1 MCVKYSSHLVFN
13 QNHRISFPYTTH
25 FVFAIISFWNFLRKN
40 KLYAAVNL
48 VGLTVS
54 MAFVLLLAVYIQ
66 RQLTT
71 DSFQQNADR
80 IYVVANEDNVT
91 MGYWLDKHLKNNFPE
106 IEKGC
111 CVANIASAAAFN
123 IDGER
128 VYGSTMAAD
137 STFFEMFSYDLVEGN
152 KADWRVSQDRC
163 MVSREFA
170 NAHFGDKDPLGQT
183 ISLNYEG
190 SFQLT
195 VCGVYEDFGNSIL
208 KAPDVLIRGDL
219 MPKINSSHDEFM
231 SNAGGGICFVMAY
244 PGADLQGRHDDILDW
259 CEENFWVYKS
269 QYDKVRI
276 IPLRDMYF
284 LNEGIRY
291 GSDTIQFGNRSFVNL
306 LLAMCILL
314 LAFAVLN
321 YINMTTALTGFRAK
335 EMATRRLV
343 GADKR
348 SIFFK
353 VISESTLICGI
364 SMLLAILL
372 AEALAPTA
380 SRILEY
386 QVSVFKAVTPVNIL
400 LVLGF
405 ILVLGILA
413 GIVPAL
419 LIQKAQPIEIV
430 RGTLRLKTKTVYSKV
445 IIVVQNVVA
454 VVMLVS
460 ALTIGLQIRHMVSA
474 DLGYNTK
481 DILVVDNAFGQTG
494 QIRPLLDKWREEPCV
509 EEVGQGDGI
518 PLGGTNNWTME
529 MPDGHWVSFQQIQG
543 DDKYFDILGLKV
555 KQDNH
560 QPNKWWLNEYAFKQI
575 GIEETATEFQTAQNG
590 TRSIGGIYYD
600 FKIRPLE
607 QDQSAAMIYNR
618 GENPDDDYPWVLLV
632 KTTGDQAAAKK
643 QVEAA
648 CKEVF
653 PDRLFEAQYIE
664 EMIEDGF
671 ADESR
676 VLNIVLIF
684 TLLSILVSALGLF
697 AMSSYYMQQEIR
709 SVSVKK
715 VFGADYSGVLKELV
729 LSFMKMVGIAFVI
742 GVPIAWFIMSRWLSG
757 YGHRINLYWWIFV
770 VAGLIVA
777 LIAIASVLYQSIK
790 TARTNPAEALKK
802 E

>member
-1 MCVKYSSHLVFN
+1 MK
-13 QNHRISFPYTTH
+13 
-25 FVFAIISFWNFLRKN
+25 SFWNFLKKN
-40 KLYAAVNL
+40 KLYGVINL

-54 MAFVLLLAVYIQ
+54 MAFVLLLAVYVQ
-66 RQLTT
+66 RQLST
-71 DSFQQNADR
+71 DTFQENADR
-80 IYVVANEDNVT
+80 IYVIANEDNVT

-111 CVANIASAAAFN
+111 CVANMSSAAAFS

-137 STFFEMFSYDLVEGN
+137 STFFEIFSYDLVKGN
-152 KADWRVSQDRC
+152 KADWRVSWDRC
-163 MVSREFA
+163 MVSEEFA
-170 NAHFGDKDPLGQT
+170 NANFGEKDPIGQ
-183 ISLNYEG
+183 IIQFNYEG
-190 SFQLT
+190 TFPLT
-195 VCGVYEDFGNSIL
+195 VCGIYKEFGNSIL
-208 KAPDVLIRGDL
+208 KAPDVLVRGEM
-219 MPKINSSHDEFM
+219 MPKTNSSHDEYM

-244 PGADLQGRHDDILDW
+244 PGADLLARQDDILSW
-259 CEENFWVYKS
+259 CEEHFWVYKS

-306 LLAMCILL
+306 LLAMCLLL

-343 GADKR
+343 GAEKR
-348 SIFFK
+348 SIFLK
-353 VISESTLICGI
+353 VISESTIICAI

-386 QVSVFKAVTPVNIL
+386 QVSIFKAITPVNVL

-405 ILVLGILA
+405 IVILGILS
-413 GIVPAL
+413 GLVPAL
-419 LIQKAQPIEIV
+419 LIQQAQPIEIV

-460 ALTIGLQIRHMVSA
+460 ALTIGLQIRHMISA

-643 QVEAA
+643 RVEAVA
-648 CKEVF
+648 GEVF
-653 PDRLFEAQYIE
+653 PGRLFEGQYIE
-664 EMIEDGF
+664 EMIADGF
-671 ADESR
+671 KDESR
-676 VLNIVLIF
+676 VLKIVLIF
-684 TLLSILVSALGLF
+684 TLLSVLVSALGLF

-742 GVPIAWFIMSRWLSG
+742 GVPIAWFIMNHWLSG
-757 YGHRINLYWWIFV
+757 YGHRIDLHWWIFAL
-770 VAGLIVA
+770 AGLAVA
-777 LIAIASVLYQSIK
+777 IIAAISVLYQSVK
-790 TARTNPAEALKK
+790 TAQTNPAEALKK

>member
-1 MCVKYSSHLVFN
+1 MK
-13 QNHRISFPYTTH
+13 
-25 FVFAIISFWNFLRKN
+25 SFWNFLRKN

-80 IYVVANEDNVT
+80 IYVIANEDNVT

-123 IDGER
+123 INGER

-170 NAHFGDKDPLGQT
+170 NAHFGDKDPLGQI
-183 ISLNYEG
+183 ISFNYEG

-219 MPKINSSHDEFM
+219 MPKINSSHDEYM
-231 SNAGGGICFVMAY
+231 SNAGGGVCFVMTY
-244 PGADLQGRHDDILDW
+244 PGADLQARQSDILDW

-269 QYDKVRI
+269 QYDNVRL
-276 IPLRDMYF
+276 IPLRNMYF
-284 LNEGIRY
+284 LDDGNKDWTE
-291 GSDTIQFGNRSFVNL
+291 TIQFGNRSFVNL

-348 SIFFK
+348 SIFLK

-364 SMLLAILL
+364 SMLLAIML

-430 RGTLRLKTKTVYSKV
+430 RGALRLKTKTVYSKV

-460 ALTIGLQIRHMVSA
+460 ALTMGLQIRHMISA

-481 DILVVDNAFGQTG
+481 DILVVDNAFGQAG
-494 QIRPLLDKWREEPCV
+494 QIRPLLDRLRAEPCV

-618 GENPDDDYPWVLLV
+618 GENPDDDYPWILLV

-653 PDRLFEAQYIE
+653 PDRRFEAQYIE

-742 GVPIAWFIMSRWLSG
+742 GVPIAWLIMNHWLSG
-757 YGHRINLYWWIFV
+757 YGHRIDLYWWIFV

>member
-1 MCVKYSSHLVFN
+1 MK
-13 QNHRISFPYTTH
+13 
-25 FVFAIISFWNFLRKN
+25 SFWNFLKKN
-40 KLYAAVNL
+40 KLYGAINL

-54 MAFVLLLAVYIQ
+54 MAFVLLLAAYIQ
-66 RQLTT
+66 RQLST
-71 DSFQQNADR
+71 DSFQKNADR
-80 IYVVANEDNVT
+80 IYVIANEDNVM

-123 IDGER
+123 INEER

-163 MVSREFA
+163 MVSREFV
-170 NAHFGDKDPLGQT
+170 NAHFGDKDPIGQVIT
-183 ISLNYEG
+183 LNDNADYP
-190 SFQLT
+190 LT

-208 KAPDVLIRGDL
+208 KAPDVLMRGEI
-219 MPKINSSHDEFM
+219 MPKINSAHNESM

-244 PGADLQGRHDDILDW
+244 PGADLQARHGDILDW

-284 LNEGIRY
+284 LEDGNRDGTE
-291 GSDTIQFGNRSFVNL
+291 TLQFGNRSFVNL

-348 SIFFK
+348 SIFLK

-372 AEALAPTA
+372 AEALSPLA
-380 SRILEY
+380 SQILKY
-386 QVSVFKAVTPVNIL
+386 QVSIFKAVTPVNVL

-405 ILVLGILA
+405 IALLGVLS

-419 LIQKAQPIEIV
+419 LIQQAQPIEIV

-445 IIVVQNVVA
+445 IIIVQNVVA
-454 VVMLVS
+454 IIMLVS
-460 ALTIGLQIRHMVSA
+460 ALTMGLQIRHLVTA

-494 QIRPLLDKWREEPCV
+494 QIRPLLDRLRAEPCV

-529 MPDGHWVSFQQIQG
+529 LPDGRWVSFQQIQG

-560 QPNKWWLNEYAFKQI
+560 QRAWWLNEYAFKQI
-575 GIEETATEFQTAQNG
+575 GIDETATEFQSAKNG
-590 TRSIGGIYYD
+590 TRQIGGIYYD

-607 QDQSAAMIYNR
+607 EDQSAAMIYNR
-618 GENPDDDYPWVLLV
+618 GENPDDDYPWILLV

-742 GVPIAWFIMSRWLSG
+742 GVPIAWFIMNRWLSG
-757 YGHRINLYWWIFV
+757 YGHRINLHWWIFAL
-770 VAGLIVA
+770 AGLAVA
-777 LIAIASVLYQSIK
+777 IIAAISVLYQSVK
-790 TARTNPAEALKK
+790 TAQTNPAEALKK

>member
-1 MCVKYSSHLVFN
+1 MK
-13 QNHRISFPYTTH
+13 
-25 FVFAIISFWNFLRKN
+25 SFWNFLRKN

-123 IDGER
+123 INGER

-170 NAHFGDKDPLGQT
+170 NAHFGDKDPLGQI
-183 ISLNYEG
+183 ISFNYEG

-208 KAPDVLIRGDL
+208 KAPDVLIRGDI
-219 MPKINSSHDEFM
+219 MPKINSSHDEYM

-481 DILVVDNAFGQTG
+481 DILVVDNAFGQAG

-632 KTTGDQAAAKK
+632 KTTGDQATAKK
-643 QVEAA
+643 RVEAIA
-648 CKEVF
+648 AEVF
-653 PDRLFEAQYIE
+653 PGRLFEAQYIE

-742 GVPIAWFIMSRWLSG
+742 GVPIAWLIMNHWLSG

>member
-1 MCVKYSSHLVFN
+1 MK
-13 QNHRISFPYTTH
+13 
-25 FVFAIISFWNFLRKN
+25 SFWNFLRKN

-80 IYVVANEDNVT
+80 IYVIANEDNVT

-137 STFFEMFSYDLVEGN
+137 STFFEMFSYDLLEGN

-170 NAHFGDKDPLGQT
+170 NAHFGDKDPLGQI
-183 ISLNYEG
+183 ISFNYEG

-208 KAPDVLIRGDL
+208 KAPDVLIRGDI
-219 MPKINSSHDEFM
+219 MPKINSSHDEYM

-244 PGADLQGRHDDILDW
+244 PGADLQARHSDILDW

-607 QDQSAAMIYNR
+607 QDQSAAMINNR
-618 GENPDDDYPWVLLV
+618 GENPDDDYPWILLV

-643 QVEAA
+643 QVEAIA
-648 CKEVF
+648 AEVF
-653 PDRLFEAQYIE
+653 PGRLFEAQYIE

-757 YGHRINLYWWIFV
+757 YGHRINLYWWIFLA
-770 VAGLIVA
+770 AGAVVA

>member
-1 MCVKYSSHLVFN
+1 MK
-13 QNHRISFPYTTH
+13 
-25 FVFAIISFWNFLRKN
+25 SFWNFLKKN
-40 KLYAAVNL
+40 KLYGAINL

-66 RQLTT
+66 RQLST

-80 IYVVANEDNVT
+80 IYVVANEDNVM

-123 IDGER
+123 INGER

-152 KADWRVSQDRC
+152 KADWRVSWDRC
-163 MVSREFA
+163 MVSEEFA
-170 NAHFGDKDPLGQT
+170 NANFGEKDPIGQ
-183 ISLNYEG
+183 IIQFNYEG
-190 SFQLT
+190 AFPLT
-195 VCGVYEDFGNSIL
+195 VCGIYKEFGNSIL
-208 KAPDVLIRGDL
+208 KAPDVLVRGEM
-219 MPKINSSHDEFM
+219 MPKTNSSHDEYM

-244 PGADLQGRHDDILDW
+244 PGADLLARQDDILSW
-259 CEENFWVYKS
+259 CEEHFWVYKS

-348 SIFFK
+348 SIFLK
-353 VISESTLICGI
+353 VIAESTLICGI

-575 GIEETATEFQTAQNG
+575 GIEETATEFQTAKNG
-590 TRSIGGIYYD
+590 TCQIGGIYYD

-607 QDQSAAMIYNR
+607 ADQSAALIYNR
-618 GENPDDDYPWVLLV
+618 GDNPDDDYPWVLLV

-676 VLNIVLIF
+676 VLKIVLIF
-684 TLLSILVSALGLF
+684 TLLSVLVSALGLF

-742 GVPIAWFIMSRWLSG
+742 GVPIAWLIMNHWLSG
-757 YGHRINLYWWIFV
+757 YGHRIGLHWWIFLA
-770 VAGLIVA
+770 AGAVVA
-777 LIAIASVLYQSIK
+777 LIAIVSVLYQSIK

>member
-1 MCVKYSSHLVFN
+1 M
-13 QNHRISFPYTTH
+13 
-25 FVFAIISFWNFLRKN
+25 
-40 KLYAAVNL
+40 
-48 VGLTVS
+48 GLTVS

-123 IDGER
+123 INGER

-170 NAHFGDKDPLGQT
+170 NAHFGDKDPLGQI
-183 ISLNYEG
+183 ISFNYEG

-219 MPKINSSHDEFM
+219 MPLINTSHDEYM

-244 PGADLQGRHDDILDW
+244 PGADLQARHDDILDW

-643 QVEAA
+643 RVEAIA
-648 CKEVF
+648 VEVF
-653 PDRLFEAQYIE
+653 PGRLFEAQYIE
-664 EMIEDGF
+664 EMIEEGF

-742 GVPIAWFIMSRWLSG
+742 GVPIAWLIMNHWLSG
-757 YGHRINLYWWIFV
+757 YGHRIDLYWWIFFA
-770 VAGLIVA
+770 AGAVVA

>member
-1 MCVKYSSHLVFN
+1 MK
-13 QNHRISFPYTTH
+13 
-25 FVFAIISFWNFLRKN
+25 SFWNFLKKN
-40 KLYAAVNL
+40 KLYGAINL

-54 MAFVLLLAVYIQ
+54 MAFVLLLAVYVQ
-66 RQLTT
+66 RQLST
-71 DSFQQNADR
+71 DSFQENADR
-80 IYVVANEDNVT
+80 IYVIANEDNVT

-137 STFFEMFSYDLVEGN
+137 STFFEMFSYDLLEGN

-208 KAPDVLIRGDL
+208 KAPDVLIRGDI
-219 MPKINSSHDEFM
+219 MPKINSSHDEYM
-231 SNAGGGICFVMAY
+231 SNAGGGICFVMTY
-244 PGADLQGRHDDILDW
+244 PGADINARHDDILDW
-259 CEENFWVYKS
+259 CEKNFWVYKS
-269 QYDKVRI
+269 HYDKVRI

-306 LLAMCILL
+306 LLAMCLLL

-348 SIFFK
+348 SIFLK
-353 VISESTLICGI
+353 VIAESTIICGI

-372 AEALAPTA
+372 AEALCPTV
-380 SRILEY
+380 SRLLEY
-386 QVSVFKAVTPVNIL
+386 QVSIFKAVTPVNVL

-405 ILVLGILA
+405 IVVLGVLS

-419 LIQKAQPIEIV
+419 LIQQAQPIEIV

-445 IIVVQNVVA
+445 IIIVQNVVA

-460 ALTIGLQIRHMVSA
+460 ALTMGLQIRHMISA

-494 QIRPLLDKWREEPCV
+494 QIRPLLDRLRTEPCV

-543 DDKYFDILGLKV
+543 DDKYFDILGLKI

-560 QPNKWWLNEYAFKQI
+560 QRAYWLNEYAFKQI
-575 GIEETATEFQTAQNG
+575 GIEETATEFQTAQAG
-590 TRSIGGIYYD
+590 TRQIGGIYYD

-607 QDQSAAMIYNR
+607 ADQSAAMIFNH
-618 GENPDDDYPWVLLV
+618 GEYPDDNYPWVLIV

-643 QVEAA
+643 RVEAIA
-648 CKEVF
+648 GEVF
-653 PDRLFEAQYIE
+653 PGRLFEAQYIE

-671 ADESR
+671 GDESR
-676 VLNIVLIF
+676 VLKIVIIF

-742 GVPIAWFIMSRWLSG
+742 GGPIAWFIMNRWLSG
-757 YGHRINLYWWIFV
+757 YGHRIDLHWWIFAL
-770 VAGLIVA
+770 AGLAVA
-777 LIAIASVLYQSIK
+777 FIAAISVLYQSIK

>member
-1 MCVKYSSHLVFN
+1 MK
-13 QNHRISFPYTTH
+13 
-25 FVFAIISFWNFLRKN
+25 SFWNFLRKN

-137 STFFEMFSYDLVEGN
+137 STFFEMFSYDLLEGN

-170 NAHFGDKDPLGQT
+170 NAHFGDKDPLGQI
-183 ISLNYEG
+183 ISFNYDG

-208 KAPDVLIRGDL
+208 KAPDVLIRGDI
-219 MPKINSSHDEFM
+219 MPKINSSNDEFM
-231 SNAGGGICFVMAY
+231 SNAGGGVCFVMTY
-244 PGADLQGRHDDILDW
+244 PGADLQARQSDILDW
-259 CEENFWVYKS
+259 CEENFWVYKR
-269 QYDKVRI
+269 QYDNVRL
-276 IPLRDMYF
+276 IPLRNMYF
-284 LNEGIRY
+284 LDDGNKDWTE
-291 GSDTIQFGNRSFVNL
+291 TIQFGNRSFVNL

-343 GADKR
+343 GSDKR
-348 SIFFK
+348 SIFLK
-353 VISESTLICGI
+353 VISESTPLCGI

-372 AEALAPTA
+372 AEALSPLA
-380 SRILEY
+380 SQILKY
-386 QVSVFKAVTPVNIL
+386 QVSIFKAVMPVNVL

-405 ILVLGILA
+405 IALLGVLS

-419 LIQKAQPIEIV
+419 LIQQAQPIEIV

-445 IIVVQNVVA
+445 IIIVQNVVA

-460 ALTIGLQIRHMVSA
+460 ALTMGLQIRHMISA

-494 QIRPLLDKWREEPCV
+494 QIRPLLDRLRAEPCV

-560 QPNKWWLNEYAFKQI
+560 QRAWWLNEYAFKQI
-575 GIEETATEFQTAQNG
+575 GIEETATEFQSAKNG
-590 TRSIGGIYYD
+590 TRQIGGIYYD

-607 QDQSAAMIYNR
+607 EDQSAAMIYNR
-618 GENPDDDYPWVLLV
+618 GENTDDDYPWILLV

-684 TLLSILVSALGLF
+684 TLLFILMSALGLF

-742 GVPIAWFIMSRWLSG
+742 GVPIAWFIMNRWLSG
-757 YGHRINLYWWIFV
+757 YGHRIDLYWWIFAL
-770 VAGLIVA
+770 AGLTVA
-777 LIAIASVLYQSIK
+777 FIAAISVLYQSIK
-790 TARTNPAEALKK
+790 TARTNLAEALKK

>member
-1 MCVKYSSHLVFN
+1 MK
-13 QNHRISFPYTTH
+13 
-25 FVFAIISFWNFLRKN
+25 SFWNFLRKN

-80 IYVVANEDNVT
+80 IYVIANEDNVT

-123 IDGER
+123 INGER

-137 STFFEMFSYDLVEGN
+137 STFFEMFSYDLLEGN

-170 NAHFGDKDPLGQT
+170 NAHFGDKDPLGQI
-183 ISLNYEG
+183 ISFNYEG

-244 PGADLQGRHDDILDW
+244 PGADLQARHSDILDW

-618 GENPDDDYPWVLLV
+618 GENPDDDYPWILLV

-643 QVEAA
+643 RVEAA

-742 GVPIAWFIMSRWLSG
+742 GVPIAWFIMNRWLSG

>member
-1 MCVKYSSHLVFN
+1 MK
-13 QNHRISFPYTTH
+13 
-25 FVFAIISFWNFLRKN
+25 SFWNFLKKN
-40 KLYAAVNL
+40 KLYGAINL

-54 MAFVLLLAVYIQ
+54 MAFVLLLAVYVQ
-66 RQLTT
+66 RQLST
-71 DSFQQNADR
+71 DSFQENADR
-80 IYVVANEDNVT
+80 IYVIANEDNVT

-208 KAPDVLIRGDL
+208 KAPDVLIRGDI
-219 MPKINSSHDEFM
+219 MPKINSSHDEYM
-231 SNAGGGICFVMAY
+231 SNAGGGICFVMTY
-244 PGADLQGRHDDILDW
+244 PGADINARHDDILDW
-259 CEENFWVYKS
+259 CEKNFWVYKS
-269 QYDKVRI
+269 HYDKVRI

-306 LLAMCILL
+306 LLAMCLLL

-348 SIFFK
+348 SIFLK
-353 VISESTLICGI
+353 VIAESTIICGI

-372 AEALAPTA
+372 AEALCPTV
-380 SRILEY
+380 SRLLEY
-386 QVSVFKAVTPVNIL
+386 QVSIFKAVTPVNVL

-405 ILVLGILA
+405 IVVLGVLS

-419 LIQKAQPIEIV
+419 LIQQAQPIEIV

-445 IIVVQNVVA
+445 IIIVQNVVA

-460 ALTIGLQIRHMVSA
+460 ALTMGLQIRHMISA

-494 QIRPLLDKWREEPCV
+494 QIRPLLDRLRTEPCV

-518 PLGGTNNWTME
+518 PLEGTNNWTME

-543 DDKYFDILGLKV
+543 DDKYFDILGLKI

-560 QPNKWWLNEYAFKQI
+560 QRAYWLNEYAFKQI
-575 GIEETATEFQTAQNG
+575 GIEETATEFQTAQAG
-590 TRSIGGIYYD
+590 TRQIGGIYYD

-607 QDQSAAMIYNR
+607 ADQSAAMIFNH
-618 GENPDDDYPWVLLV
+618 GEYPDDNYPWVLIV

-643 QVEAA
+643 RVEAIA
-648 CKEVF
+648 GEVF
-653 PDRLFEAQYIE
+653 PGRLFEAQYIE

-671 ADESR
+671 GDESR
-676 VLNIVLIF
+676 VLKIVIIF

-742 GVPIAWFIMSRWLSG
+742 GVPIAWFIMNRWLSG
-757 YGHRINLYWWIFV
+757 YGHRIDLHWWIFAL
-770 VAGLIVA
+770 AGLAVA
-777 LIAIASVLYQSIK
+777 FIAAISVLYQSIK

>member
-1 MCVKYSSHLVFN
+1 MK
-13 QNHRISFPYTTH
+13 
-25 FVFAIISFWNFLRKN
+25 SFWNFLKKN

-54 MAFVLLLAVYIQ
+54 MAFVLLLAAYVQ
-66 RQLTT
+66 RQLST
-71 DSFQQNADR
+71 DSFQKNADR
-80 IYVVANEDNVT
+80 IYVIANETNVN
-91 MGYWLDKHLKNNFPE
+91 MGYWLDKHLRNNFPE

-111 CVANIASAAAFN
+111 CVANMASASSFH
-123 IDGER
+123 IDGAGGELI
-128 VYGSTMAAD
+128 YGRLMSAD
-137 STFFEMFSYDLVEGN
+137 STFFDIFNYELAAGN
-152 KADWRVSQDRC
+152 KADWHLSWDRC
-163 MVSREFA
+163 MVSEEFA
-170 NAHFGDKDPLGQT
+170 NAHFGGRDPIGRQLFSEMGGV
-183 ISLNYEG
+183 S
-190 SFQLT
+190 LT
-195 VCGVYEDFGNSIL
+195 VCGVFKNFGNSIL
-208 KAPDVLIRGDL
+208 KTPDVLVRGEM
-219 MPKINSSHDEFM
+219 MPKTNTSHDEYM
-231 SNAGGGICFVMAY
+231 SNAGGGVCFVMTSR
-244 PGADLQGRHDDILDW
+244 GADLNAKRAEILNW
-259 CEENFWVYKS
+259 CEENFWVYKG
-269 QYDKVRI
+269 QYNAVRI
-276 IPLRDMYF
+276 IPLKEMYF
-284 LNEGIRY
+284 LASANKDWT
-291 GSDTIQFGNRSFVNL
+291 DTVQFGNRRFVNL
-306 LLAMCILL
+306 LLAMCLLL

-348 SIFFK
+348 SIFLK
-353 VISESTLICGI
+353 VILESTLMCGI

-372 AEALAPTA
+372 AEALSPLA
-380 SRILEY
+380 SRILSY
-386 QVSVFKAVTPVNIL
+386 PVSIFKAVSPVNVL

-405 ILVLGILA
+405 IAVLGVLA

-419 LIQKAQPIEIV
+419 LIQRAQPIEIV

-445 IIVVQNVVA
+445 IIVIQNVVA

-460 ALTIGLQIRHMVSA
+460 ALTMGLQIRHLISA

-481 DILVVDNAFGQTG
+481 DILVVENSFGKTG
-494 QIRPLLDKWREEPCV
+494 QILPLLDRWRAESCV
-509 EEVGQGDGI
+509 KEVGQGNGI

-560 QPNKWWLNEYAFKQI
+560 QRAWWLNEYAFKQI

-590 TRSIGGIYYD
+590 TLQIGGIYYD
-600 FKIRPLE
+600 FKISPLE
-607 QDQSAAMIYNR
+607 ADQSAALIFNW
-618 GENPDDDYPWVLLV
+618 GESPEENWPWTLLV
-632 KTTGDQAAAKK
+632 ETTGDHAAARQK
-643 QVEAA
+643 VEAIA
-648 CKEVF
+648 NEVF
-653 PDRLFEAQYIE
+653 PDRLFEAEYIE
-664 EMIEDGF
+664 EKIKDGF

-742 GVPIAWFIMSRWLSG
+742 GVPIAWFIMNRWLSG
-757 YGHRINLYWWIFV
+757 YGHRISLHWWIFAL
-770 VAGLIVA
+770 AGLAVA
-777 LIAIASVLYQSIK
+777 IIAAISVLYQSVK
-790 TARTNPAEALKK
+790 TAQTNPAEALKK

>member
-1 MCVKYSSHLVFN
+1 
-13 QNHRISFPYTTH
+13 
-25 FVFAIISFWNFLRKN
+25 
-40 KLYAAVNL
+40 
-48 VGLTVS
+48 
-54 MAFVLLLAVYIQ
+54 
-66 RQLTT
+66 
-71 DSFQQNADR
+71 
-80 IYVVANEDNVT
+80 
-91 MGYWLDKHLKNNFPE
+91 
-106 IEKGC
+106 
-111 CVANIASAAAFN
+111 
-123 IDGER
+123 
-128 VYGSTMAAD
+128 
-137 STFFEMFSYDLVEGN
+137 
-152 KADWRVSQDRC
+152 
-163 MVSREFA
+163 
-170 NAHFGDKDPLGQT
+170 
-183 ISLNYEG
+183 
-190 SFQLT
+190 
-195 VCGVYEDFGNSIL
+195 
-208 KAPDVLIRGDL
+208 
-219 MPKINSSHDEFM
+219 M

-372 AEALAPTA
+372 AEALSPAV
-380 SRILEY
+380 SRMLEY
-386 QVSVFKAVTPVNIL
+386 QVSIFKAITPVNVL

-405 ILVLGILA
+405 IVVLGVLS

-445 IIVVQNVVA
+445 IIIVQNVVA
-454 VVMLVS
+454 IIMLVS
-460 ALTIGLQIRHMVSA
+460 ALTMGLQIRHLVTA

-481 DILVVDNAFGQTG
+481 DILVVDNAFGSTG
-494 QIRPLLDKWREEPCV
+494 EIRPLLDRLKAEPCV

-529 MPDGHWVSFQQIQG
+529 LADGRWVSFQQIQG

-560 QPNKWWLNEYAFKQI
+560 QRAWWLNEYAFKQI
-575 GIEETATEFQTAQNG
+575 GIEETATEFQSAQNG
-590 TRSIGGIYYD
+590 TRQIGGIYYD

-607 QDQSAAMIYNR
+607 ADQSAALIYNR

-643 QVEAA
+643 QVEAVV
-648 CKEVF
+648 KEIF
-653 PDRLFEAQYIE
+653 PDRLFDGQYIE

-676 VLNIVLIF
+676 VLKIVLIF

-742 GVPIAWFIMSRWLSG
+742 GVPIAWFIMNRWLSG
-757 YGHRINLYWWIFV
+757 YGHRINLDWWIFV
-770 VAGLIVA
+770 LAGLLVA
-777 LIAIASVLYQSIK
+777 IIAAISVLYQSIK

>member
-1 MCVKYSSHLVFN
+1 MK
-13 QNHRISFPYTTH
+13 
-25 FVFAIISFWNFLRKN
+25 SFWNFLKKN
-40 KLYAAVNL
+40 KLYGAINL

-54 MAFVLLLAVYIQ
+54 MAFVLLLAVYVQ
-66 RQLTT
+66 RQLST
-71 DSFQQNADR
+71 DSFQENADR
-80 IYVVANEDNVT
+80 IYVIANEDNVT

-111 CVANIASAAAFN
+111 CVAFN

-208 KAPDVLIRGDL
+208 KAPDVLIRGDI
-219 MPKINSSHDEFM
+219 MPKINSSHDEYM
-231 SNAGGGICFVMAY
+231 SNAGGGVMTY
-244 PGADLQGRHDDILDW
+244 PGADINARHDDIRDW
-259 CEENFWVYKS
+259 CEKNFWVYKS
-269 QYDKVRI
+269 HYDKVRI

-306 LLAMCILL
+306 LLAMCLLL

-348 SIFFK
+348 SIFLK
-353 VISESTLICGI
+353 VIAESTIICGI

-372 AEALAPTA
+372 AEALCPTV
-380 SRILEY
+380 SRLLEY
-386 QVSVFKAVTPVNIL
+386 QVSIFKAVTPVNVL

-405 ILVLGILA
+405 IVVLGVLS

-419 LIQKAQPIEIV
+419 LIQQAQPIEIV

-445 IIVVQNVVA
+445 IIIVQNVVA

-460 ALTIGLQIRHMVSA
+460 ALTMGLQIRHMISA

-494 QIRPLLDKWREEPCV
+494 QIRPLLDRLRTEPCV

-543 DDKYFDILGLKV
+543 DDKYFDILGLKI

-560 QPNKWWLNEYAFKQI
+560 QRAYWLNEYAFKQI
-575 GIEETATEFQTAQNG
+575 GIEETATEFQTAQAG
-590 TRSIGGIYYD
+590 TRQIGGIYYD

-607 QDQSAAMIYNR
+607 ADQSAAMIFNH
-618 GENPDDDYPWVLLV
+618 GEYPDDNYPWVLIV

-643 QVEAA
+643 RVEAIA
-648 CKEVF
+648 GEVF
-653 PDRLFEAQYIE
+653 PGRLFEAQYIE

-671 ADESR
+671 GDESR
-676 VLNIVLIF
+676 VLKIVIIF

-742 GVPIAWFIMSRWLSG
+742 GVPIAWFIMNRWLSG
-757 YGHRINLYWWIFV
+757 YGHRIDLHWWIFAL
-770 VAGLIVA
+770 AGLAVA
-777 LIAIASVLYQSIK
+777 FIAAISVLYQSIK

-802 E
+802 EFLCLKPK

>member
-1 MCVKYSSHLVFN
+1 M
-13 QNHRISFPYTTH
+13 
-25 FVFAIISFWNFLRKN
+25 
-40 KLYAAVNL
+40 
-48 VGLTVS
+48 GLTVS

-71 DSFQQNADR
+71 DSFQKNANR
-80 IYVVANEDNVT
+80 IYVIANEDNVT

-111 CVANIASAAAFN
+111 CVANVASADAFT
-123 IDGER
+123 IGGEL

-152 KADWRVSQDRC
+152 KADWRVSWDRC

-170 NAHFGDKDPLGQT
+170 NVHFGDKDPIGQMVT
-183 ISLNYEG
+183 YNNGNY
-190 SFQLT
+190 QLT
-195 VCGVYEDFGNSIL
+195 VCGIYEDFGNSIL
-208 KAPDVLIRGDL
+208 KAPDVLLRGEI
-219 MPKINSSHDEFM
+219 MTKINSANNEGM
-231 SNAGGGICFVMAY
+231 SNAGSGICFVMAY
-244 PGADLQGRHDDILDW
+244 PDADLQARQGDILDW
-259 CEENFWVYKS
+259 CEKNFWVYKS

-348 SIFFK
+348 SIFLK
-353 VISESTLICGI
+353 VITESTLICGI

-386 QVSVFKAVTPVNIL
+386 QVSIFKAITPFNVL

-405 ILVLGILA
+405 IVILGILS

-419 LIQKAQPIEIV
+419 LTQKAQPIEIV

-445 IIVVQNVVA
+445 IIIVQNVVA

-460 ALTIGLQIRHMVSA
+460 ALTMALQIRHMISA

-518 PLGGTNNWTME
+518 PLGGTDNWTME

-575 GIEETATEFQTAQNG
+575 GIDETATEFQSAKNG
-590 TRSIGGIYYD
+590 TRQIGGIYYD

-607 QDQSAAMIYNR
+607 ADQSAALIYNR

-742 GVPIAWFIMSRWLSG
+742 GVPIAWFIMNRWLSG
-757 YGHRINLYWWIFV
+757 YGHRIDLHWWIFAL
-770 VAGLIVA
+770 AGLAVA
-777 LIAIASVLYQSIK
+777 IIAAISVLYQSIK

>member
-1 MCVKYSSHLVFN
+1 MK
-13 QNHRISFPYTTH
+13 
-25 FVFAIISFWNFLRKN
+25 SFWNFLKKN
-40 KLYAAVNL
+40 KLYGAINL

-54 MAFVLLLAVYIQ
+54 MAFVLLLAVYVQ

-71 DSFQQNADR
+71 DSFQKNADR
-80 IYVVANEDNVT
+80 IYVIANEDNVT

-111 CVANIASAAAFN
+111 CVANVASADAFT
-123 IDGER
+123 IGGEL

-152 KADWRVSQDRC
+152 KADWRVSWDRC

-170 NAHFGDKDPLGQT
+170 NVHFGDKDPIGQVVT
-183 ISLNYEG
+183 YNNGNY
-190 SFQLT
+190 QLT
-195 VCGVYEDFGNSIL
+195 VCGIYEDFGNSIL
-208 KAPDVLIRGDL
+208 KAPDVLLRGEI
-219 MPKINSSHDEFM
+219 MTKINSANNEGM
-231 SNAGGGICFVMAY
+231 SNAGSGICFVMAY
-244 PGADLQGRHDDILDW
+244 PDADLQARQGDILDW
-259 CEENFWVYKS
+259 CEKNFWVYKS
-269 QYDKVRI
+269 QYDKVRL

-284 LNEGIRY
+284 LKEGIRY

-306 LLAMCILL
+306 LLAMCLLL

-348 SIFFK
+348 SIFLK

-372 AEALAPTA
+372 AEALAPAA

-386 QVSVFKAVTPVNIL
+386 QVSIFKAITPVNVL

-405 ILVLGILA
+405 TVILGILS
-413 GIVPAL
+413 GLVPAL
-419 LIQKAQPIEIV
+419 LIQQAQPIEIV

-445 IIVVQNVVA
+445 IIIVQNVVA
-454 VVMLVS
+454 IIMLVS
-460 ALTIGLQIRHMVSA
+460 ALTMGLQIRHMISA

-575 GIEETATEFQTAQNG
+575 GIDESAMEFVSAKNG

-607 QDQSAAMIYNR
+607 ADQSAAMIYNR

-671 ADESR
+671 SDESR

-742 GVPIAWFIMSRWLSG
+742 GVPIAWFIMNRWLSG
-757 YGHRINLYWWIFV
+757 YGHRIDLYWWIFAL
-770 VAGLIVA
+770 AGLTVA
-777 LIAIASVLYQSIK
+777 FIAAISVLYQSIK

>member
-1 MCVKYSSHLVFN
+1 MK
-13 QNHRISFPYTTH
+13 
-25 FVFAIISFWNFLRKN
+25 SFWNFLRKN

-80 IYVVANEDNVT
+80 IYLVANEDNVT

-208 KAPDVLIRGDL
+208 KAPDVLIRGDI

-244 PGADLQGRHDDILDW
+244 PGADLQARHSDILDW

-618 GENPDDDYPWVLLV
+618 GENPDDDYPWILLV

>member
-1 MCVKYSSHLVFN
+1 MK
-13 QNHRISFPYTTH
+13 
-25 FVFAIISFWNFLRKN
+25 SFWNFLRKN

-54 MAFVLLLAVYIQ
+54 MAFVLLLAVYVQ
-66 RQLTT
+66 RQLST
-71 DSFQQNADR
+71 DTFQENADR
-80 IYVVANEDNVT
+80 IYVIANEDNVT

-170 NAHFGDKDPLGQT
+170 NAHFGDKDPLGQI
-183 ISLNYEG
+183 ISFNYEG

-244 PGADLQGRHDDILDW
+244 PGADLQARHSDILDW

-494 QIRPLLDKWREEPCV
+494 QIRPLLDRLRAEPCV

-529 MPDGHWVSFQQIQG
+529 MLDGHWVSFQQIQG

-618 GENPDDDYPWVLLV
+618 GENPNDDYPWVLLV

-742 GVPIAWFIMSRWLSG
+742 GVPIAWFIMNRWLSG
-757 YGHRINLYWWIFV
+757 YGHRIDLHWWIFAI
-770 VAGLIVA
+770 AGLTVA
-777 LIAIASVLYQSIK
+777 VIAAISVLYQSIK

>member
-1 MCVKYSSHLVFN
+1 MK
-13 QNHRISFPYTTH
+13 
-25 FVFAIISFWNFLRKN
+25 SFWNFLRKN

-709 SVSVKK
+709 SISVKK

-790 TARTNPAEALKK
+790 TARTNSAEALKK

>member
-1 MCVKYSSHLVFN
+1 MK
-13 QNHRISFPYTTH
+13 
-25 FVFAIISFWNFLRKN
+25 SFWNFLNKN

-71 DSFQQNADR
+71 DSFQKNADR
-80 IYVVANEDNVT
+80 IYVIANEDNVT

-111 CVANIASAAAFN
+111 CVANMSSSAAFS

-137 STFFEMFSYDLVEGN
+137 STFFEIFSYDLVKGN
-152 KADWRVSQDRC
+152 KADWRVSWDRC
-163 MVSREFA
+163 MVSEEFA
-170 NAHFGDKDPLGQT
+170 NANFGEKDPIGQ
-183 ISLNYEG
+183 IIQFNYEG
-190 SFQLT
+190 TFPLT
-195 VCGVYEDFGNSIL
+195 VCGIYKEFGNSIL
-208 KAPDVLIRGDL
+208 KAPDVLVRGEM
-219 MPKINSSHDEFM
+219 MPKTNSSHDEYM

-244 PGADLQGRHDDILDW
+244 PGADLLARQDDILSW
-259 CEENFWVYKS
+259 CEEHFWVYKS

-306 LLAMCILL
+306 LLAMCLLL

-343 GADKR
+343 GAEKR
-348 SIFFK
+348 SIFLK
-353 VISESTLICGI
+353 VISESTIICAI

-643 QVEAA
+643 RVEAVA
-648 CKEVF
+648 GEVF
-653 PDRLFEAQYIE
+653 PGRLFEGQYIE
-664 EMIEDGF
+664 EMIADGF
-671 ADESR
+671 KDESR
-676 VLNIVLIF
+676 VLKIVLIF
-684 TLLSILVSALGLF
+684 TLLSVLVSALGLF

-715 VFGADYSGVLKELV
+715 VFGADYSGVLRELV

-742 GVPIAWFIMSRWLSG
+742 GVPIAWFIMNRWLSG
-757 YGHRINLYWWIFV
+757 YGHRIDLHWWIFAL
-770 VAGLIVA
+770 AGLAVA
-777 LIAIASVLYQSIK
+777 VIAAISVLYQSVK

>member
-1 MCVKYSSHLVFN
+1 MK
-13 QNHRISFPYTTH
+13 
-25 FVFAIISFWNFLRKN
+25 SFWNFLKKN
-40 KLYAAVNL
+40 KLYGAINL

-54 MAFVLLLAVYIQ
+54 MAFVLLLAVYVQ
-66 RQLTT
+66 RQLST
-71 DSFQQNADR
+71 DSFQENADR
-80 IYVVANEDNVT
+80 IYVIANEDNVT

-111 CVANIASAAAFN
+111 CVANMSSATAFS

-152 KADWRVSQDRC
+152 KADWRVSWDRC
-163 MVSREFA
+163 MVSEEFA
-170 NAHFGDKDPLGQT
+170 NAHFRDKDPIGKVIQF
-183 ISLNYEG
+183 NYEG
-190 SFQLT
+190 SFPLT
-195 VCGVYEDFGNSIL
+195 VCGIYKDFGNSIL
-208 KAPDVLIRGDL
+208 KAPDVLVRGEM
-219 MPKINSSHDEFM
+219 MPKTNSSHDEYM
-231 SNAGGGICFVMAY
+231 SNAGGGICFVMTY
-244 PGADLQGRHDDILDW
+244 PGADLLARQDDILSW
-259 CEENFWVYKS
+259 CEEHFWVYKS

-306 LLAMCILL
+306 LLAMCLLL

-321 YINMTTALTGFRAK
+321 YINMTTALIGFRAK

-343 GADKR
+343 GAEKR
-348 SIFFK
+348 SIFLK
-353 VISESTLICGI
+353 VISESTIICAI

-386 QVSVFKAVTPVNIL
+386 QISIFKAVTPVNVL
-400 LVLGF
+400 LALGF

-643 QVEAA
+643 RVEAVA
-648 CKEVF
+648 GEVF
-653 PDRLFEAQYIE
+653 PGRLFEGQYIE
-664 EMIEDGF
+664 EMIADGF
-671 ADESR
+671 KDESR
-676 VLNIVLIF
+676 VLKIVLIF
-684 TLLSILVSALGLF
+684 TLLSVLVSALGLF

-742 GVPIAWFIMSRWLSG
+742 GVPIAWFIMNRWLSG
-757 YGHRINLYWWIFV
+757 YGHRIDLHWWIFAL
-770 VAGLIVA
+770 AGLAVA
-777 LIAIASVLYQSIK
+777 VIAAFSVLYQSVK

>member
-1 MCVKYSSHLVFN
+1 MK
-13 QNHRISFPYTTH
+13 
-25 FVFAIISFWNFLRKN
+25 SFWNFLRKN

-170 NAHFGDKDPLGQT
+170 NAHFGDKDPLGQI
-183 ISLNYEG
+183 ISFNYEG

-208 KAPDVLIRGDL
+208 KAPDVLIRGDI

-343 GADKR
+343 GSDKR
-348 SIFFK
+348 SIFLK

-372 AEALAPTA
+372 AEALSPLA
-380 SRILEY
+380 SQILKY
-386 QVSVFKAVTPVNIL
+386 QVSIFKAVMPVNVL

-405 ILVLGILA
+405 IALLGVLS

-419 LIQKAQPIEIV
+419 LIQQAQPIEIV

-445 IIVVQNVVA
+445 IIIVQNVVA

-460 ALTIGLQIRHMVSA
+460 ALTMGLQIRHMISA

-494 QIRPLLDKWREEPCV
+494 QIRPLLDRLRAEPCV

-518 PLGGTNNWTME
+518 PLGGTNNLTME

-560 QPNKWWLNEYAFKQI
+560 QRAWWLNEYAFKQI
-575 GIEETATEFQTAQNG
+575 GIEETATEFQSAKNG
-590 TRSIGGIYYD
+590 TRQIGGIYYD

-607 QDQSAAMIYNR
+607 EDQSAAMIYNR
-618 GENPDDDYPWVLLV
+618 GENTDDDYPWILLV

-742 GVPIAWFIMSRWLSG
+742 GVPIAWFIMNRWLSG
-757 YGHRINLYWWIFV
+757 YGHRIDLYWWIFAL
-770 VAGLIVA
+770 AGLTVVF
-777 LIAIASVLYQSIK
+777 IAAISVLYQSIK

>member
-1 MCVKYSSHLVFN
+1 MK
-13 QNHRISFPYTTH
+13 
-25 FVFAIISFWNFLRKN
+25 SFWNFLKKN
-40 KLYAAVNL
+40 KLYGAINL

-66 RQLTT
+66 RQLST
-71 DSFQQNADR
+71 DSFQENADR
-80 IYVVANEDNVT
+80 VFVIGNDNSVQ

-111 CVANIASAAAFN
+111 CVGNIASASAFT
-123 IDGER
+123 IGGEL
-128 VYGSTMAAD
+128 VYGSSMAAD
-137 STFFEMFSYDLVEGN
+137 STFFEIFSYDLVEGN
-152 KADWRVSQDRC
+152 KADWRVSWDRC

-170 NAHFGDKDPLGQT
+170 NAHFSDKDPLGQI
-183 ISLNYEG
+183 ISFNYEG

-208 KAPDVLIRGDL
+208 KAPDVLIRGDI
-219 MPKINSSHDEFM
+219 MPKINSSHDEYM
-231 SNAGGGICFVMAY
+231 SNAGGGVCFVMTY
-244 PGADLQGRHDDILDW
+244 PGADLQARQSDILDW

-269 QYDKVRI
+269 QYDNVRL
-276 IPLRDMYF
+276 IPLRNMYF
-284 LNEGIRY
+284 LDDGNKDWTE
-291 GSDTIQFGNRSFVNL
+291 TIQFGNRSFVNL

-348 SIFFK
+348 SIFLK

-372 AEALAPTA
+372 AEALCPAV
-380 SRILEY
+380 SRLLEY
-386 QVSVFKAVTPVNIL
+386 QVSIFKAVTPVNVL

-405 ILVLGILA
+405 IVVLGLLS

-419 LIQKAQPIEIV
+419 LIQQAQPIEIV

-445 IIVVQNVVA
+445 IIIVQNVVA

-460 ALTIGLQIRHMVSA
+460 ALTMGLQIQHMISA

-494 QIRPLLDKWREEPCV
+494 QIMPLLDRLRAEPCV

-518 PLGGTNNWTME
+518 PLEGTNNWTME

-543 DDKYFDILGLKV
+543 DDKYFDILGLKI

-560 QPNKWWLNEYAFKQI
+560 QRAYWLNEYAFKQI
-575 GIEETATEFQTAQNG
+575 GIEETATEFQTAQAG
-590 TRSIGGIYYD
+590 TRQIGGIYYD

-607 QDQSAAMIYNR
+607 ADQSAAMIFNH
-618 GENPDDDYPWVLLV
+618 GEYPDDNYPWVLIV

-643 QVEAA
+643 RVEAT

-742 GVPIAWFIMSRWLSG
+742 GVPIAWFIMNRWLSG
-757 YGHRINLYWWIFV
+757 YGHRINLHWWIFAL
-770 VAGLIVA
+770 AGLAVA
-777 LIAIASVLYQSIK
+777 IIAAISVLYQSVK
-790 TARTNPAEALKK
+790 TAQTNPAEALKK

>member
-1 MCVKYSSHLVFN
+1 MK
-13 QNHRISFPYTTH
+13 
-25 FVFAIISFWNFLRKN
+25 SFWNFLKKN
-40 KLYAAVNL
+40 KLYGAINL

-54 MAFVLLLAVYIQ
+54 MAFVLLLAVYVQ

-71 DSFQQNADR
+71 DSFQKNADR
-80 IYVVANEDNVT
+80 IYVIANEDNVT

-111 CVANIASAAAFN
+111 CVANVASADAFT
-123 IDGER
+123 IGGEL

-152 KADWRVSQDRC
+152 NADWRVSWDRC

-170 NAHFGDKDPLGQT
+170 NVHFGDKDPIGQVVT
-183 ISLNYEG
+183 YNNGNY
-190 SFQLT
+190 QLT
-195 VCGVYEDFGNSIL
+195 VCGIYEDFGNSIL
-208 KAPDVLIRGDL
+208 KAPDVLLRGEI
-219 MPKINSSHDEFM
+219 MTKINSANNEGM
-231 SNAGGGICFVMAY
+231 SNAGSGICFVMAY
-244 PGADLQGRHDDILDW
+244 PDADLQARQGDILDW
-259 CEENFWVYKS
+259 CEKNFWVYKS
-269 QYDKVRI
+269 QYDKVRL

-306 LLAMCILL
+306 LLAMCLLL

-343 GADKR
+343 GADKL
-348 SIFFK
+348 SIFLK
-353 VISESTLICGI
+353 VIAESTLICGI

-372 AEALAPTA
+372 AEALSPAV
-380 SRILEY
+380 SRMLEY
-386 QVSVFKAVTPVNIL
+386 QVSIFKAITPVNVL

-405 ILVLGILA
+405 IVILGILS

-445 IIVVQNVVA
+445 IIIVQNVVA
-454 VVMLVS
+454 IIMLVS
-460 ALTIGLQIRHMVSA
+460 ALTMGLQIRHMISA

-575 GIEETATEFQTAQNG
+575 GIDESAMEFVSAKNG

-607 QDQSAAMIYNR
+607 ADQSAAMIYNR

-671 ADESR
+671 SDESR

-757 YGHRINLYWWIFV
+757 YGHRIDLHWWIFV
-770 VAGLIVA
+770 LAGLAVA
-777 LIAIASVLYQSIK
+777 FIAAISVLYQSIK

>member
-1 MCVKYSSHLVFN
+1 MK
-13 QNHRISFPYTTH
+13 
-25 FVFAIISFWNFLRKN
+25 SFWNFIKKN
-40 KLYAAVNL
+40 KLYGAINL

-54 MAFVLLLAVYIQ
+54 MAFVLLLAVYVQ
-66 RQLTT
+66 RQLST
-71 DSFQQNADR
+71 DTFQENADR
-80 IYVVANEDNVT
+80 IYVIANEDNVT

-137 STFFEMFSYDLVEGN
+137 STFFEMFSYDLLEGN

-170 NAHFGDKDPLGQT
+170 NAHFGDKDPLGQI
-183 ISLNYEG
+183 ISFNYEG

-208 KAPDVLIRGDL
+208 KAPDVLIRGDI
-219 MPKINSSHDEFM
+219 MPKINSSHDEYM

-244 PGADLQGRHDDILDW
+244 PGADLQARHSDILDW

-343 GADKR
+343 GTDKR

-386 QVSVFKAVTPVNIL
+386 QVSVFKAVTTVNIL

-590 TRSIGGIYYD
+590 ARSIGGIYYD

-757 YGHRINLYWWIFV
+757 YGHRINLYWWIFLA
-770 VAGLIVA
+770 AGAVVA

>member
-1 MCVKYSSHLVFN
+1 MK
-13 QNHRISFPYTTH
+13 
-25 FVFAIISFWNFLRKN
+25 SFWNFLRKN

-170 NAHFGDKDPLGQT
+170 NAHFGDKDPLGQI
-183 ISLNYEG
+183 ISFNYEG

-244 PGADLQGRHDDILDW
+244 PGADLQARHSDILDW

-494 QIRPLLDKWREEPCV
+494 QIRPLLDRLRAEPCV

-529 MPDGHWVSFQQIQG
+529 MLDGHWVSFQQIQG

-575 GIEETATEFQTAQNG
+575 GIEETAMEFQSAKNG
-590 TRSIGGIYYD
+590 TRAIGGIYYD

-618 GENPDDDYPWVLLV
+618 GENPNDDYPWVLLV
-632 KTTGDQAAAKK
+632 KTTGDQATAKK
-643 QVEAA
+643 RVEAIA
-648 CKEVF
+648 AEVF
-653 PDRLFEAQYIE
+653 PGRLFEAQYIE

-742 GVPIAWFIMSRWLSG
+742 GVPIAWFIMNRWLSG
-757 YGHRINLYWWIFV
+757 YGHRIDLHWWIFV
-770 VAGLIVA
+770 LAGLAVA
-777 LIAIASVLYQSIK
+777 FIAAISVLYQSIK